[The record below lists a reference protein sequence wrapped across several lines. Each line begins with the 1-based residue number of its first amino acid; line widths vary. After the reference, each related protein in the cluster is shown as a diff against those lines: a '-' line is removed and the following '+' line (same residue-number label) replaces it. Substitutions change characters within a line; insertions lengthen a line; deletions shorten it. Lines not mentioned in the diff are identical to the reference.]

1 MAIFDGIRRFFGVRT
16 PQTGA
21 NAADIAEKRLLSGA
35 AVDDLLLSRI
45 FTVPN
50 KSGQTINADT
60 VLGLSTVWRAINVIA
75 NGVASLPVSV
85 VRIENTPA
93 GVRKAKA
100 LTHPVYRQMSFQ
112 PSVLYTKFDFFQ
124 TLITH
129 ALLYGNAYVELSR
142 ERVTGY
148 PKNYTILP
156 PERVTLKVKDTGTF
170 YYEIAQDTTQPGG
183 RMYEVRPA
191 NMVHIKGLSWNGIT
205 GLQVIRMLADNFGL
219 ALANQEYLTKF
230 FSEGATLAGIL
241 KHPGRLNNDAMTR
254 LRGSWEN
261 TYSGSKNAA
270 KVAILEEGMDYAAI
284 GLSPQQAGAADT
296 KKLTVSDIAR
306 IFGVPQFMLE
316 DLDRATFNNIEHLS
330 LLFITHTIRPWCK
343 RIENELNIKL
353 FPLDEQVT
361 FQVEFDISDLQMSD
375 LDSRSKWV
383 ESMMKWGILNRDE
396 VREREGYNPI
406 SDGTGQDYFVPMNM
420 MNPAEPPQEPAGVP
434 QTDNND
440 EQGNENLPQ

>member
-1 MAIFDGIRRFFGVRT
+1 MAIYDGFLRFFGVRT
-16 PQTGA
+16 PEK
-21 NAADIAEKRLLSGA
+21 AAKQAGIAEQRLLSGA
-35 AVDDLLLSRI
+35 AVDELLLSRI

-50 KSGQTINADT
+50 KTGQTINADT
-60 VLGLSTVWRAINVIA
+60 VLGLSTVWRAISVIA
-75 NGVASLPVSV
+75 NGVASLPVHV
-85 VRIENTPA
+85 VQIENTDT
-93 GVRKAKA
+93 GVKKTRA
-100 LTHPVYRQMSFQ
+100 LRHPVYRQVSFQ
-112 PSVLYTKFDFFQ
+112 PSVLYTKYDFFQ

-129 ALLYGNAYVELSR
+129 ALLYGNAYVELTR

-148 PKNYTILP
+148 PKTYTILP
-156 PERVTLKVKDTGTF
+156 PERVTLKAKETGTL
-170 YYEIAQDTTQPGG
+170 YYEVVQDTTMPGA
-183 RMYEVRPA
+183 RPYEVRPA
-191 NMVHIKGLSWNGIT
+191 NMVHIKGLSWNGMT

-241 KHPGRLNNDAMTR
+241 KHPGRLTTDAMGR
-254 LRGSWEN
+254 LRASWEN
-261 TYSGSKNAA
+261 SYSGSKNAA

-296 KKLTVSDIAR
+296 KKLTISDIAR

-353 FPLDEQVT
+353 FPTDEQVI

-406 SDGTGQDYFVPMNM
+406 GDGTGQEYYVPMNM
-420 MNPAEPPQEPAGVP
+420 MNPAEPPQPEGTP
-434 QTDNND
+434 QTDTNN